1 MIEFFKRSLSNE
13 NIVDLEEMETRI
25 RQEMARRYQSQVDN
39 VTKYEL
45 QTIRKEIITL
55 HILRH
60 GIVDLLIGN
69 TTQRKLQAQ
78 APLAQCK
85 LCIAQLNMYGQAKNL
100 PESN

>member
-45 QTIRKEIITL
+45 QTIRKEIREI
-55 HILRH
+55 RE
-60 GIVDLLIGN
+60 LIKGEMDMWA
-69 TTQRKLQAQ
+69 R
-78 APLAQCK
+78 
-85 LCIAQLNMYGQAKNL
+85 YR
-100 PESN
+100 ESKE